1 MAYAFDLWGWY
12 TGEVPTGTQ
21 RSTPA
26 TPTAWSTAD
35 TPGEPRANWTGIA
48 WQTLPY
54 VAPPPAPPTEPVPA
68 QVTRRQAK
76 QALLLAGLLGN
87 VQPAI
92 DAIPDATQRALAQLE
107 WDESL
112 NFERHRPIL
121 IALAGALGLDSDDLD
136 DLFRTAATL

>member
-1 MAYAFDLWGWY
+1 MPRYAIVVDSGVVNVIEAAADFAAAYATQQGGQAVQSDTAAPGDAY
-12 TGEVPTGTQ
+12 AGGEFT
-21 RSTPA
+21 RPA
-26 TPTAWSTAD
+26 A
-35 TPGEPRANWTGIA
+35 
-48 WQTLPY
+48 
-54 VAPPPAPPTEPVPA
+54 VAPVPQ

-76 QALLLAGLLGN
+76 QALLLAGLLSN

-136 DLFRTAATL
+136 DLFRTAAGL

>member
-1 MAYAFDLWGWY
+1 MPRYAIVVDSGVVNVIEAAADFAAAYATQQGGQAVQSDTAAPGDAY
-12 TGEVPTGTQ
+12 AGGEFT
-21 RSTPA
+21 RPA
-26 TPTAWSTAD
+26 A
-35 TPGEPRANWTGIA
+35 
-48 WQTLPY
+48 
-54 VAPPPAPPTEPVPA
+54 VAPVPQ

-76 QALLLAGLLGN
+76 QALLLAGLLSN

-136 DLFRTAATL
+136 ALFRTAAGL

>member
-1 MAYAFDLWGWY
+1 MRYAIIIGGVVANVVEADEAWAAAHASALGGLAVLSDAASVGDDY
-12 TGEVPTGTQ
+12 SDGTFT
-21 RSTPA
+21 RPA
-26 TPTAWSTAD
+26 
-35 TPGEPRANWTGIA
+35 
-48 WQTLPY
+48 
-54 VAPPPAPPTEPVPA
+54 PTEPVPA

-92 DAIPDATQRALAQLE
+92 DAIPDTTQRALAQLE

-121 IALAGALGLDSDDLD
+121 IALAGALGLDSDGLD